1 MADPLDLDALEALAA
16 KATPGPMFV
25 QPDERGCFWCVTK
38 PSVDPDSASVVLSVA
53 LEQNALLACEAWNSV
68 PALVAE
74 VRRLRAEINTLQ
86 ANKEECDE
94 LASEEIARLRA
105 KAARDAEA
113 LDALTTWVY
122 EQAGEWSGWTDKMAA
137 HRLVLLLRKTG
148 REPLGGPP

>member
-1 MADPLDLDALEALAA
+1 
-16 KATPGPMFV
+16 V
-25 QPDERGCFWCVTK
+25 VERIIFAV
-38 PSVDPDSASVVLSVA
+38 
-53 LEQNALLACEAWNSV
+53 LLAC
-68 PALVAE
+68 ALLSAHYAYGLGVLHGYIASRGDARTDG
-74 VRRLRAEINTLQ
+74 VRRILARHGLKTHN
-86 ANKEECDE
+86 E
-94 LASEEIARLRA
+94 LASEEIAQLRA